1 VIRPQSGAELDRLKV
16 LLDAWR
22 QHDWRRLEERWNAIP
37 HYRTH
42 LDGLNIAFWHL
53 RSPESTAIPL
63 VLTHGWPGS
72 VLEFEKILGPL
83 TDPVAHGGSA
93 EDAFHVVVP
102 SLPGFGFSDQP
113 RERGWNPGRTARA
126 WAELMSVLGYERFG
140 AHGGDWGAY
149 ISIELARLVPERV
162 SGLHLTM
169 PLASPLPEDRIS
181 ADDAEKRMIEKRDQ
195 FLMDGFGFVMIQ
207 GSRPQTL
214 GYSLLDSP
222 AGLAAWLGEKLLA
235 FADTRPES
243 GGEVSLAPAGQ
254 HRPLLVHRHRRLDS
268 SLVLGS
274 HSMGT
279 AKCGRGKRAASDRT
293 QPPVRCSRPNRTQ

>member
-93 EDAFHVVVP
+93 
-102 SLPGFGFSDQP
+102 
-113 RERGWNPGRTARA
+113 
-126 WAELMSVLGYERFG
+126 
-140 AHGGDWGAY
+140 
-149 ISIELARLVPERV
+149 
-162 SGLHLTM
+162 
-169 PLASPLPEDRIS
+169 
-181 ADDAEKRMIEKRDQ
+181 
-195 FLMDGFGFVMIQ
+195 
-207 GSRPQTL
+207 
-214 GYSLLDSP
+214 
-222 AGLAAWLGEKLLA
+222 
-235 FADTRPES
+235 
-243 GGEVSLAPAGQ
+243 
-254 HRPLLVHRHRRLDS
+254 
-268 SLVLGS
+268 
-274 HSMGT
+274 
-279 AKCGRGKRAASDRT
+279 
-293 QPPVRCSRPNRTQ
+293 